1 MCSPLHS
8 YPFALTLAL
17 VSASAV
23 GACNAR
29 PSSPSPSSPAKK
41 PHPDVPAGKIVAT
54 VNGKIL
60 TELDLLTKLKTDSH
74 QDDLRPEYRKNVL
87 ELLVRDELVHQEVV
101 RLGLDSD
108 PGYAEPVRRME
119 AQLAQLRRNKAAEV
133 YFRAEIMGKVEV
145 TEEDARRFFEEQK
158 ARLGT
163 ELHLLQILRRS
174 RASIDEAKAALDA
187 GKSFEEV
194 AQHDLVG
201 VSPEQR
207 AWDLGYLRWAQ
218 IPEAWQPVVE
228 KLKPGEASG
237 VLAGP
242 KDRFWII
249 KLVERRST
257 TPDFAVEKAG
267 LIATLKARRIEAL
280 RAEREQ
286 ALRKQ
291 ATIVIPEVS
300 PPPAP
305 TN

>member
-1 MCSPLHS
+1 MCSHLHFI
-8 YPFALTLAL
+8 PIAVWL
-17 VSASAV
+17 VSAGAL
-23 GACNAR
+23 GACNAP
-29 PSSPSPSSPAKK
+29 PSSPPPAATSKR
-41 PHPDVPAGKIVAT
+41 PHPETPGGRVVAT
-54 VNGKIL
+54 VNGKSL
-60 TELDLLTKLKTDSH
+60 TELDLMTKLKTDSH
-74 QDDLRPEYRKNVL
+74 QDELRPEYRKNVL

-108 PGYAEPVRRME
+108 PAFAEPVRRME

-187 GKSFEEV
+187 GKRFEEV
-194 AQHDLVG
+194 AQQDLVG

-228 KLKPGEASG
+228 KLKPGETSG

-249 KLVERRST
+249 KLVERRAT

-280 RAEREQ
+280 RTEREQ

-300 PPPAP
+300 APPAP
-305 TN
+305 AN